1 MYDCLCTVEP
11 QLSGPPFV
19 IRSKNKNGRVPQ
31 TRMRIAAVT
40 IETYLIDHVALLFIN
55 KVGGSR
61 SGLSIT
67 YPAGT
72 KVSG

>member
-40 IETYLIDHVALLFIN
+40 METYLIDHVALLFIN